1 MIILTKSLKDV
12 KKAFVSIT
20 KVFLAILL
28 GLIICTCSGQKLML
42 ATRNSEKPIESF
54 SYFGKPVNLIPDPM
68 ECAISRIEDRD
79 FLLWPHQNSYTRQQ
93 YLVIHGTG
101 YYQRLEQMRRKCLQ
115 TKWYQYP
122 LITHSF
128 LNRYRTVWIVPKR
141 NLHIVYPRRSS
152 QGVRSTRMNVPR
164 NSLGSIPRS
173 TGRIPVTTHTTGR
186 NSNSSHTMNRASGR
200 GQITSSTTGGS
211 RRQR

>member
-79 FLLWPHQNSYTRQQ
+79 FLLWPHQNSYTKQQ
-93 YLVIHGTG
+93 YLVIRGTG
-101 YYQRLEQMRRKCLQ
+101 YYQRLERMRRKCLQ
-115 TKWYQYP
+115 TRWYQYP
-122 LITHSF
+122 LTTHSF
-128 LNRYRTVWIVPKR
+128 LNRYRTVWIVPRR
-141 NLHIVYPRRSS
+141 NLHIVYPLKSL
-152 QGVRSTRMNVPR
+152 QGGKLIRMNKSR
-164 NSLGSIPRS
+164 NLSGSIRRS
-173 TGRIPVTTHTTGR
+173 TGRIQVTTPTMGR
-186 NSNSSHTMNRASGR
+186 NSNSLRTTNRVNGR
-200 GQITSSTTGGS
+200 GQTTYSTTGES
-211 RRQR
+211 PRRR